1 MHTRLLFVLT
11 NACLAWGCASG
22 AEPAG
27 SNSVD
32 AGSTQPLHERVSH
45 HYAQNGDVKIHYV
58 ALGNGPLVVMIH
70 GFPDF
75 WYTWR
80 EQMTALAP
88 NYRVVAMDNRGYN
101 RSDQPEGVDAYA
113 TPNLV
118 GDVAAVINAED
129 AGPAVVVGHDWGGFI
144 AWNVA
149 MFEPELVSNLIVLN
163 LPHPNGLGREI
174 ANNPTQRANS
184 SYAFE
189 FQKPNAHDALSAEG
203 LARWVRD
210 PAAKMHYLTAF
221 ERSSFE
227 GMLNYYKAN
236 YPNPEALPSDAEDA
250 QPPQLPKVQ
259 APVLVMHGLDDQAL
273 LPGGHDGTWQ
283 WVEQDLTLVTVPGAG
298 HFVQHDASN
307 FVTQNILAWLEQRV
321 PNDAKP

>member
-1 MHTRLLFVLT
+1 MRTRLLVVLAT
-11 NACLAWGCASG
+11 AILASGCASSHDL
-22 AEPAG
+22 ADSKRVAAT
-27 SNSVD
+27 V
-32 AGSTQPLHERVSH
+32 AQPLHERVSH
-45 HYAQNGDVKIHYV
+45 HYAQNGDVNIHYV
-58 ALGNGPLVVMIH
+58 ALGTGPLVVMIH

-88 NYRVVAMDNRGYN
+88 NYRVIAMDNRGYN
-101 RSDQPEGVDAYA
+101 LSDQPEGVDAYA

-118 GDVAAVINAED
+118 ADVAAVIKAEG

-144 AWNVA
+144 AWNLA
-149 MFEPELVSNLIVLN
+149 MFEPALVSNLVVLN
-163 LPHPNGLGREI
+163 LPHPNGLAREI

-184 SYAFE
+184 GYAFE
-189 FQKPNAHDALSAEG
+189 FQKPDAHEALSAEG

-210 PAAKMHYLTAF
+210 PAAKAQYLTAF
-221 ERSSFE
+221 KRSSFE

-236 YPNPEALPSDAEDA
+236 YPNPSTPPSEAEAAQTPPLPT
-250 QPPQLPKVQ
+250 VQ

-283 WVEQDLTLVTVPGAG
+283 WVEQDLTLITVPGAG
-298 HFVQHDASN
+298 HFVQHDASD
-307 FVTQNILAWLEQRV
+307 FVTQSILAWLEQRV
-321 PNDAKP
+321 PSETKP

>member
-1 MHTRLLFVLT
+1 MRTRLLIFLT
-11 NACLAWGCASG
+11 AVFLAWGCATSPDLAD
-22 AEPAG
+22 AE
-27 SNSVD
+27 SVTNPE
-32 AGSTQPLHERVSH
+32 AQPLHERVSH

-75 WYTWR
+75 WYSWR

-88 NYRVVAMDNRGYN
+88 NFRVVAIDNRGYN
-101 RSDQPEGVDAYA
+101 LSDQPAGVNAYT

-118 GDVAAVINAED
+118 ADVAAVIKAEG
-129 AGPAVVVGHDWGGFI
+129 AGPAVLVGHDWGGFI

-149 MFEPELVSNLIVLN
+149 MFEPELVSNLVVLN
-163 LPHPNGLGREI
+163 LPHPNGLAREI

-189 FQKPNAHDALSAEG
+189 FQKPGAHEALSAEG

-210 PAAKMHYLTAF
+210 PAAKAHYLAAF
-221 ERSSFE
+221 KRSSFE
-227 GMLNYYKAN
+227 AMLNYYKAN
-236 YPNPEALPSDAEDA
+236 YPNPDSQPSESEAA
-250 QPPQLPKVQ
+250 QPLPTVQ

-298 HFVQHDASN
+298 HFVQHDASD
-307 FVTQNILAWLEQRV
+307 FVTQTMLAWLEQRI
-321 PNDAKP
+321 PGEITP